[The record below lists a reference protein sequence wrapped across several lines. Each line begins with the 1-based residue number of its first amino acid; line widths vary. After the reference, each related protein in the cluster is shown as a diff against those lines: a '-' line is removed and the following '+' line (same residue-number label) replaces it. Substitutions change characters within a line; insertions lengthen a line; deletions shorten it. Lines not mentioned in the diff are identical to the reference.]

1 MAFFAFTRLMAVCSA
16 LALAWILG
24 HLLPRFRRGLRH
36 ASILCEWCDCRIP
49 VCLGD
54 NAPSSR
60 VNEIQR
66 AGAVKG
72 GPTAGR
78 FDQTRL
84 PFPAPPG
91 PKHARV
97 ALMAQPDASLRLRTR
112 MESWT

>member
-24 HLLPRFRRGLRH
+24 HHLPRFRRGLRH

-72 GPTAGR
+72 GPTEADAPSPLFFLLFR
-78 FDQTRL
+78 LVLIRL
-84 PFPAPPG
+84 PTLAFR
-91 PKHARV
+91 KC
-97 ALMAQPDASLRLRTR
+97 
-112 MESWT
+112 